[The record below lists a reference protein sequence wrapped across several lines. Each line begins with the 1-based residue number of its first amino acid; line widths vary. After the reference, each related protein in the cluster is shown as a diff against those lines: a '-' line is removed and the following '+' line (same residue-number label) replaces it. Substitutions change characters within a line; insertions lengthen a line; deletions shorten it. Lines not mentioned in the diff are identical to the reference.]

1 MNQFSPQQPTN
12 PAQSMEGTL
21 DVTASLV
28 QTSLDQFPTN
38 PTEQIPGTGAP
49 QQQQQAQFQQ
59 PVAQQTQQQPVTQ
72 TQRVQAG
79 QFQEGQQRQQQ
90 PGAQK
95 QTHQD
100 TFLPLRP
107 KTLKETKLT
116 KNDMGP
122 LLLKFLFLHGVQSG
136 HRIADQVKLPFDVVE
151 PILQALKADMLV
163 GLKAAAVANDY
174 MFELSPK
181 GIEQAKMHLE
191 RSTYCGSAPVSLQEY
206 RNAVLR
212 QSLKNSKP
220 TFEKVADA
228 LSDLVIS
235 KMMIN
240 QLGQAIS
247 SGKSMFLY
255 GEPGNGKSSIA
266 RRAIHAIGE
275 HIWIPRAITIG
286 GEIVRLYDPSLH
298 VARPLPNTVGI
309 MKDTQFDDRW
319 VRIERPCI
327 SVGGE
332 LTLSHLEASAN
343 PVTGIIEAP
352 VHVKSNGGCLI
363 VDDFGRQQIS
373 STELLNRWIV
383 PMETGND
390 FLTLPSGRQVSLP
403 FEQLLIFSTNL
414 EPRDLCDEAFLRRI
428 PYKVEVFDPTESQYR
443 RLFANLCQKY
453 GVQTRAEVID
463 YLIEYHYKRVDRPFR
478 FCHVDDLLQQ
488 ARDFCEFHNKE
499 WTFTKEIAELAC
511 LNYFS
516 GMKYDK
522 ASPPT
527 TNVSPK
533 SHPQTRQS

>member
-1 MNQFSPQQPTN
+1 MNQQQTPGQPGQPPTGLQQP
-12 PAQSMEGTL
+12 AAG
-21 DVTASLV
+21 
-28 QTSLDQFPTN
+28 
-38 PTEQIPGTGAP
+38 
-49 QQQQQAQFQQ
+49 
-59 PVAQQTQQQPVTQ
+59 TQQSQNQP
-72 TQRVQAG
+72 
-79 QFQEGQQRQQQ
+79 
-90 PGAQK
+90 
-95 QTHQD
+95 QD
-100 TFLPLRP
+100 SFLPQSPKSLR
-107 KTLKETKLT
+107 ETGLT
-116 KNDMGP
+116 KNDMAP

-136 HRIADQVKLPFDVVE
+136 HRIADQVKLPFEVVE
-151 PILQALKADMLV
+151 PILSALKADMLI

-181 GIEQAKMHLE
+181 GVEQAKMHLE
-191 RSTYCGSAPVSLQEY
+191 RSSYCGAAPVSLQEY

-212 QSLKNSKP
+212 QSLKNTKP
-220 TFEKVADA
+220 TFEKVANA
-228 LSDLVIS
+228 LNDLVVS

-240 QLGQAIS
+240 QIGQAIS
-247 SGKSMFLY
+247 SGKSMFLF

-266 RRAIHAIGE
+266 QRAIHAIGE
-275 HIWIPRAITIG
+275 FVWIPRAITIG
-286 GEIVRLYDPSLH
+286 GEIVRLFDPSVH
-298 VARPLPNTVGI
+298 VARPLQPTGGL
-309 MKDTQFDDRW
+309 MKDTDIDTRW

-332 LTLSHLEASAN
+332 LTLSHLEATMN
-343 PVTGIIEAP
+343 PFTGIIEAP
-352 VHVKSNGGCLI
+352 VHVKSNCGCLI

-390 FLTLPSGRQVSLP
+390 FLTLPSGRQISLP

-453 GVQTRAEVID
+453 NVKTRPEVID

-488 ARDFCEFHNKE
+488 ARDFCEFHNRE
-499 WTFTKEIAELAC
+499 WAFTKEIAELAC

-516 GMKYDK
+516 GMTYEK
-522 ASPPT
+522 AAPPAYPAA
-527 TNVSPK
+527 PK
-533 SHPQTRQS
+533 T

>member
-1 MNQFSPQQPTN
+1 MNQFPPQQQPTN
-12 PAQSMEGTL
+12 PGQSMEGTL

-28 QTSLDQFPTN
+28 QSSLDQH
-38 PTEQIPGTGAP
+38 QHPGDP
-49 QQQQQAQFQQ
+49 QQQQAQQHAQQ
-59 PVAQQTQQQPVTQ
+59 PVPQP
-72 TQRVQAG
+72 G
-79 QFQEGQQRQQQ
+79 QIQGGQQKQPAPQQ
-90 PGAQK
+90 A
-95 QTHQD
+95 D
-100 TFLPLRP
+100 NFLPLRP
-107 KTLKETKLT
+107 KTLKETGLT
-116 KNDMGP
+116 NNEMGP

-151 PILQALKADMLV
+151 PILQSLKADMLV

-181 GIEQAKMHLE
+181 GVEQAKMYLE
-191 RSTYCGSAPVSLQEY
+191 RSTYCGAAPVSLKEY
-206 RNAVLR
+206 RNSVLR
-212 QSLKNSKP
+212 QSLKNTKP
-220 TFEKVADA
+220 TFEKVANA

-266 RRAIHAIGE
+266 RRAIHAISE
-275 HIWIPRAITIG
+275 HIWIPRSITIG
-286 GEIVRLYDPSLH
+286 GEVVRLYDPSLH
-298 VARPLPNTVGI
+298 IARPLQNTVGI
-309 MKDTQFDDRW
+309 MKETQYDDRW

-332 LTLSHLEASAN
+332 LTLNHLEASVN
-343 PVTGIIEAP
+343 PITGIIEAP
-352 VHVKSNGGCLI
+352 IHVKSNGGCLI

-403 FEQLLIFSTNL
+403 FDQLLIFSTNL

-453 GVQTRAEVID
+453 GVQTRPEVID

-516 GMKYDK
+516 GMTYDK

-527 TNVSPK
+527 YNVAPK
-533 SHPQTRQS
+533 NQPS